1 MKRDITK
8 RKTLLEDVKY
18 MCQLL
23 HSKEYQN
30 QQYSYKQI
38 VEMFDVIVLGL
49 SEDDFEQRYKTT
61 ENL

>member
-1 MKRDITK
+1 MNRDITK

-30 QQYSYKQI
+30 QQYSYKQ
-38 VEMFDVIVLGL
+38 VREMFDVIVLGL
-49 SEDDFEQRYKTT
+49 SEDEFKQRYKS
-61 ENL
+61 LI